1 MTQNKIQSN
10 FFDAIGVADMEK
22 VHSAVI
28 GWMLSDKCEAFDIA
42 TRSELLQQIF
52 GIEGEYEEFDSI
64 ESHIEWK
71 NIDILIVTKKEGF
84 EPKCWV
90 IENKIKSSQHSDQL
104 NRYVQ
109 ILNCPY
115 LMSSLKYSTYFDSDA
130 EKKEKLRKE
139 WGIKKENNPYW
150 AVKNKSYCFL
160 TLIDEKPIS
169 SGNVIWKSTQY
180 SNLSSYLK
188 FALRNANRDSKD
200 YPIIEEYQRCI
211 HELSVAIKDF
221 LDNDNHTRY
230 PNVFTD
236 GYLPKEEKTFK
247 NYEGRAKYISENG
260 LETIFQKCF
269 LSHIIPR
276 TKFGKA
282 GVFNAVE
289 ISETHGTAL
298 ANFPF
303 HSEGDII
310 FGFQFQDGTFKIQVA
325 GVYDKDDLNASDK
338 IKAFL
343 EHWEKHIPKD
353 QKEPRDEVFNGW
365 KKNESKEGKKA
376 YISISRIQPRKSKKM
391 HQWFQDSSDDICEK
405 WNAVFDD
412 YMKLMKE
419 EIIPRK
425 P

>member
-1 MTQNKIQSN
+1 MSKSN

-28 GWMLSDKCEAFDIA
+28 GWMLSDKCEAFDID
-42 TRSELLQQIF
+42 TRSKLLQQIF
-52 GIEGEYEEFDSI
+52 GIEGDQEVFDKIDSF
-64 ESHIEWK
+64 IEWK
-71 NIDILIVTKKEGF
+71 NIDILIVTTKGDQK
-84 EPKCWV
+84 KCWV

-104 NRYVQ
+104 NRYVK

-115 LMSSLKYSTYFDSDA
+115 LLSSIKYTTFFDPKTNQA
-130 EKKEKLRKE
+130 EQLEE
-139 WGIKKENNPYW
+139 WKITEANNPYW
-150 AVKNKSYCFL
+150 AVKDKAFCFL
-160 TLIDEKPIS
+160 TLINEKPIS
-169 SGNVIWKSTQY
+169 SGDVEWKSTQY
-180 SNLSSYLK
+180 SKLSRYLE
-188 FALRNANRDSKD
+188 FALRNANHNSKE

-211 HELSVAIKDF
+211 HELSEAIEDF
-221 LDNDNHTRY
+221 LKDHTRY
-230 PNVFTD
+230 LNVFTD
-236 GYLPKEEKTFK
+236 GNLPKEEKTFK

-282 GVFNAVE
+282 GVFNAIE

-298 ANFPF
+298 ADFPY
-303 HSEGDII
+303 HSEGEIR

-325 GVYDKDDLNASDK
+325 EVYDKDNLDASDK

-391 HQWFQDSSDDICEK
+391 HQWFQDSSDVICEK

>member
-1 MTQNKIQSN
+1 MTQSN

-42 TRSELLQQIF
+42 TRSKLLQQIF
-52 GIEGEYEEFDSI
+52 CIEGGHEVFDSI

-71 NIDILIVTKKEGF
+71 NIDILIVTTKGYQQ
-84 EPKCWV
+84 KCWV

-130 EKKEKLRKE
+130 EKKEKLRKQWKRE
-139 WGIKKENNPYW
+139 EKNNPYW
-150 AVKNKSYCFL
+150 EVKDKAYCFL
-160 TLIDEKPIS
+160 TLINEQPIS
-169 SGNVIWKSTQY
+169 SGDVEWKSTQY
-180 SNLSSYLK
+180 SELSSYLEV
-188 FALRNANRDSKD
+188 ALRDANPDSKD
-200 YPIIEEYQRCI
+200 YPIIVEYQRCI
-211 HELSVAIKDF
+211 HELGDAIKGF
-221 LDNDNHTRY
+221 LNDHTRY

-236 GYLPKEEKTFK
+236 GYLPKEEKVFK

-269 LSHIIPR
+269 LSHIIPQ

-282 GVFNAVE
+282 GFDTIE

-298 ANFPF
+298 ANFPY
-303 HSEGDII
+303 HSEGEIR

-325 GVYDKDDLNASDK
+325 GVYDKDDSEAPTK
-338 IKAFL
+338 IAAFL
-343 EHWEKHIPKD
+343 KHWEKHIPKD
-353 QKEPRDEVFNGW
+353 QKEPRDNVFNDW

-376 YISISRIQPRKSKKM
+376 YISISRIQPRKSQKRP
-391 HQWFQDSSDDICEK
+391 QWFQYPIKEICKKWDDI
-405 WNAVFDD
+405 FDD
-412 YMKLMKE
+412 YMHMMKD
-419 EIIPRK
+419 EIIPRY
-425 P
+425 